1 MRCFDGTTS
10 GQSLLMT
17 NSPSDNT
24 TLAAVLAGYERSGF
38 DSSFSPSNNGTVE
51 CVNCGSVMS
60 SSQFTIDSLRRLE
73 GASDPDDMIAVVA
86 LSCPNCR
93 AKGLLVLGYGPMAS
107 AEDSDILATMKDGRG
122 DASLPP
128 NASPSDAAADPSE
141 SSAMDAADVAN
152 GEGADR

>member
-1 MRCFDGTTS
+1 
-10 GQSLLMT
+10 MT

-24 TLAAVLAGYERSGF
+24 TLAAILASYERSGF
-38 DSSFSPSNNGTVE
+38 DSSFSPRTGGTIE
-51 CVNCGSVMS
+51 CVHCDSVLP

-86 LSCPNCR
+86 LSCPKCQ

-107 AEDSDILATMKDGRG
+107 AEDSDILASMQDGRG

-128 NASPSDAAADPSE
+128 DASPADAAKG
-141 SSAMDAADVAN
+141 AAQN
-152 GEGADR
+152 S